1 MFMYILFLMR
11 RRPPKSKRTDTRF
24 PYTTLFRSQ
33 EPDETGEVLRGNL
46 NDTKDTRERDDDE
59 PVEGVSIFVRSAAGE
74 DIDSAESDADG
85 RWEIEV
91 PDPGS
96 YEVEIDPG
104 SLPDGVTLRNEERTT
119 LPVSVNHGPSKPVIF
134 PLRDPPRPEAN

>member
-1 MFMYILFLMR
+1 MRSRLFACRALALGVA
-11 RRPPKSKRTDTRF
+11 SL
-24 PYTTLFRSQ
+24 LFGGVAPAGAQ
-33 EPDETGEVLRGNL
+33 EPEETVEVLRGNL

-96 YEVEIDPG
+96 YEVEIEIG
-104 SLPDGVTLRNEERTT
+104 RASCRER
-119 LPVSVNHGPSKPVIF
+119 VCQYG
-134 PLRDPPRPEAN
+134 

>member
-1 MFMYILFLMR
+1 MRSRLVACGALALVVASLLFGGVA
-11 RRPPKSKRTDTRF
+11 PAGA
-24 PYTTLFRSQ
+24 Q
-33 EPDETGEVLRGNL
+33 EPDETVEVLRGNL

-91 PDPGS
+91 PDPAPHEG
-96 YEVEIDPG
+96 ENDRG
-104 SLPDGVTLRNEERTT
+104 SLPDGVT
-119 LPVSVNHGPSKPVIF
+119 PHGK
-134 PLRDPPRPEAN
+134 A